1 MNTQVANKQEFF
13 MDISQR
19 ILELDLL
26 EIMFDI

>member
-1 MNTQVANKQEFF
+1 MNTQVANKQEFLDF
-13 MDISQR
+13 SQR